1 MGSDDGQGQ
10 GATAAQLLRRPTM
23 LPVVQTRPRDE
34 PAPPV
39 DTPALFEAFQAA
51 YERMR
56 TAGKLLFGAS
66 VNVHALAELLLSK
79 GVITPQELDDGRQ
92 AAVDDVQNAYVEAG
106 LGVKLAVG
114 ADDKYACSAEGPA
127 RHRLRRAHPA
137 VQGRLLHVPV
147 GAQRTGRRRGH
158 RPVGPDES
166 LRQPRRRRRLLR
178 PLRRRQQGLH
188 RLRRPPD
195 DLPHLRLPQR
205 HPHLARLRRQG
216 GQPDLERHLAEKR
229 GAEPGT

>member
-114 ADDKYACSAEGPA
+114 ADDKYACSAE
-127 RHRLRRAHPA
+127 
-137 VQGRLLHVPV
+137 
-147 GAQRTGRRRGH
+147 
-158 RPVGPDES
+158 
-166 LRQPRRRRRLLR
+166 
-178 PLRRRQQGLH
+178 
-188 RLRRPPD
+188 
-195 DLPHLRLPQR
+195 DLPDIDC
-205 HPHLARLRRQG
+205 A
-216 GQPDLERHLAEKR
+216 ERIPLCRAACCTFRWALSEQDVVE
-229 GAEPGT
+229 GIVQWD